1 MILIN
6 LLPHR
11 EARRKQRKQ
20 AFFVALG
27 VSAAVGLLL
36 VGAWVSVIQQMQS
49 AQQARNDLLR
59 TEIGKL
65 DAEIKDIATLRA
77 EIQALKDRQ
86 AAVEALQTDRN
97 TPVHLLNELVQ
108 HVPEGIFLTS
118 IRQAGDVVTIVGMSQ
133 SNERVSEFLI
143 NTSEKSAWLERP
155 ELVEI
160 KSANPDLGR
169 DRSGRDRDVDLRR
182 ISEFTMRLYIKR
194 PAAPEPASAA
204 KGTRPAAPKAS

>member
-27 VSAAVGLLL
+27 VSAVVGVLL
-36 VGAWVSVIQQMQS
+36 VGAWVAVMRQMQA
-49 AQQARNDLLR
+49 AQQSRNDLLR
-59 TEIGKL
+59 SEIGKL

-86 AAVEALQTDRN
+86 MAVEALQTDRN

-118 IRQAGDVVTIVGMSQ
+118 IRQAGDVVTIIGMAQ
-133 SNERVSEFLI
+133 TNERVSEFLR
-143 NTSEKSAWLERP
+143 NTSYKSAWLERP

-160 KSANPDLGR
+160 KAANPDMGR

-182 ISEFTMRLYIKR
+182 ISEFTLRLNIKR
-194 PAAPEPASAA
+194 PAATEAASAA
-204 KGTRPAAPKAS
+204 KGARPPAAKAS

>member
-27 VSAAVGLLL
+27 VSAAVGVLL
-36 VGAWVSVIQQMQS
+36 VGAWVAVIQQMQS

-59 TEIGKL
+59 AEIGKL
-65 DAEIKDIATLRA
+65 DTEIKDIATLRA

-97 TPVHLLNELVQ
+97 TPVHLLNELVR

-133 SNERVSEFLI
+133 SNERVSEFLL
-143 NTSEKSAWLERP
+143 NFDKSAWLERP

-160 KSANPDLGR
+160 KAANPDLGR
-169 DRSGRDRDVDLRR
+169 DRSGRDVDLRR

-194 PAAPEPASAA
+194 PAAPEGASAA
-204 KGTRPAAPKAS
+204 KGTRPAATKAS

>member
-27 VSAAVGLLL
+27 VSAVVGALL
-36 VGAWVSVIQQMQS
+36 VGAWVAVIQQMQA

-86 AAVEALQTDRN
+86 MAVEALQTDRN

-118 IRQAGDVVTIVGMSQ
+118 IRQAGDVVTIIGMAQ
-133 SNERVSEFLI
+133 TNERVSEFLR
-143 NTSEKSAWLERP
+143 NTSYKSEWLERP

-160 KSANPDLGR
+160 KAANPDQGR
-169 DRSGRDRDVDLRR
+169 DRSGRDRDVDMRR
-182 ISEFTMRLYIKR
+182 ISEFTLRLNIKR
-194 PAAPEPASAA
+194 PAATEAASAA
-204 KGTRPAAPKAS
+204 KGARPSAPKAS